1 MNAFVI
7 VHEMDGK
14 GGIFFRMMD
23 SASQLKARGVDEGT
37 EGLILAR
44 LYGEPLST
52 CPEGLYIPP
61 EALRIF
67 LTSFEGPLDLL
78 LYLIRKQKF
87 DIMDIPMAELTE
99 QYMRYVD
106 LVRENDLELA
116 AAYLVMSATLMQ
128 IKSRLL
134 LPSVRAQEGEEVEDP
149 RAELMRRL
157 EAYEQIRAAALQMQ
171 ALPRIDRD
179 FKVATA
185 ELNVPKEVP
194 LPDVEAH
201 ELVSAWG
208 DVVRRLRLRDRHKVS
223 RQELSVRE
231 HMSALLRKLSQHAM
245 VTLSKLWEE
254 APDRETQTVWFLAM
268 LELAKEEMVIVTQAA
283 PYAPIYITLPEG
295 NEETVLR
302 CPDPL
307 DSGLFG

>member
-1 MNAFVI
+1 
-7 VHEMDGK
+7 
-14 GGIFFRMMD
+14 MD
-23 SASQLKARGVDEGT
+23 STYQLKARGVDEGT

-134 LPSVRAQEGEEVEDP
+134 LPSVRVHDGEEVEDP

-157 EAYEQIRAAALQMQ
+157 EAYEQIRAAALRMQ

-179 FKVATA
+179 FHIASA
-185 ELNVPKEVP
+185 DLNVPKEVP
-194 LPDVEAH
+194 LPEVKAQ
-201 ELVSAWG
+201 ELVSAWK
-208 DVVRRLRLRDRHKVS
+208 DVVRRLQLRDRHRVS

-231 HMSALLRKLSQHAM
+231 HMSALLRMLRQQTM
-245 VTLSKLWEE
+245 VTLSMLWEQT
-254 APDRETQTVWFLAM
+254 PDRESQTVWFLAM
-268 LELAKEEMVIVTQAA
+268 LELAKEEMVILTQAE

-295 NEETVLR
+295 SDEVVLR

-307 DSGLFG
+307 DTGLFS

>member
-1 MNAFVI
+1 
-7 VHEMDGK
+7 MDDK
-14 GGIFFRMMD
+14 GGIFFRTMD
-23 SASQLKARGVDEGT
+23 STYQLKTRGVDEGT

-134 LPSVRAQEGEEVEDP
+134 LPSVRVHDGEEVEDP

-157 EAYEQIRAAALQMQ
+157 EAYEQIRAAALRMQ

-179 FKVATA
+179 FHIASA
-185 ELNVPKEVP
+185 DLNVPKEVP
-194 LPDVEAH
+194 LPEVKAQ
-201 ELVSAWG
+201 ELVSAWK

-231 HMSALLRKLSQHAM
+231 HMSALLRMLRQQTM
-245 VTLSKLWEE
+245 VTLSMLWEQT
-254 APDRETQTVWFLAM
+254 PDRESQTVWFLAM
-268 LELAKEEMVIVTQAA
+268 LELAKEEMVILTQAE

-295 NEETVLR
+295 SDEVVLR

-307 DSGLFG
+307 NTGLFS

>member
-1 MNAFVI
+1 
-7 VHEMDGK
+7 
-14 GGIFFRMMD
+14 MD
-23 SASQLKARGVDEGT
+23 STYQLKTRGVDEGT

-134 LPSVRAQEGEEVEDP
+134 LPSVRVHDGEEVEDP

-157 EAYEQIRAAALQMQ
+157 EAYEQIRAAALRMQ

-179 FKVATA
+179 FHIASA
-185 ELNVPKEVP
+185 DLNVPKEVP
-194 LPDVEAH
+194 LPEVKAQ
-201 ELVSAWG
+201 ELVSAWK

-231 HMSALLRKLSQHAM
+231 HMSALLRMLRQQTM
-245 VTLSKLWEE
+245 VTLSMLWEQT
-254 APDRETQTVWFLAM
+254 PDRESQTVWFLAM
-268 LELAKEEMVIVTQAA
+268 LELAKEEMVILTQAE

-295 NEETVLR
+295 SDEVVLR

-307 DSGLFG
+307 NTGVFS

>member
-1 MNAFVI
+1 
-7 VHEMDGK
+7 
-14 GGIFFRMMD
+14 MD
-23 SASQLKARGVDEGT
+23 STYQLKTRGVDEGT

-134 LPSVRAQEGEEVEDP
+134 LPSVRVHDGEEVEDP

-157 EAYEQIRAAALQMQ
+157 EAYEQIRAAALRMQ
-171 ALPRIDRD
+171 VLPRIDRD
-179 FKVATA
+179 FHIASA
-185 ELNVPKEVP
+185 DLNVPKEVP
-194 LPDVEAH
+194 LPEVKAQ
-201 ELVSAWG
+201 ELVSAWK

-231 HMSALLRKLSQHAM
+231 HMSALLRMLRQQTM
-245 VTLSKLWEE
+245 VTLSMLWEQT
-254 APDRETQTVWFLAM
+254 PDRESQTVWFLAM
-268 LELAKEEMVIVTQAA
+268 LELAKEEMVILTQAE

-295 NEETVLR
+295 SDEVVLR
-302 CPDPL
+302 CPDPP
-307 DSGLFG
+307 

>member
-1 MNAFVI
+1 
-7 VHEMDGK
+7 
-14 GGIFFRMMD
+14 MD
-23 SASQLKARGVDEGT
+23 STYQLKTRGVDEGT

-52 CPEGLYIPP
+52 CAEGLYIPP

-134 LPSVRAQEGEEVEDP
+134 LPSVRVHDGEEVEDP

-157 EAYEQIRAAALQMQ
+157 EAYEQIRAAALRMQ

-179 FKVATA
+179 FHIASA
-185 ELNVPKEVP
+185 DLNVPKEVP
-194 LPDVEAH
+194 LPEVKAQ
-201 ELVSAWG
+201 ELVSAWK

-231 HMSALLRKLSQHAM
+231 HMSALLRMLRQQTM
-245 VTLSKLWEE
+245 VTLSMLWEQT
-254 APDRETQTVWFLAM
+254 PDRESQTVWFLAM
-268 LELAKEEMVIVTQAA
+268 LELAKEEMVILTQAE

-295 NEETVLR
+295 SDEVVLR

-307 DSGLFG
+307 NTGLFS

>member
-1 MNAFVI
+1 
-7 VHEMDGK
+7 
-14 GGIFFRMMD
+14 MD
-23 SASQLKARGVDEGT
+23 STYQLKTRGVDEGT

-134 LPSVRAQEGEEVEDP
+134 LPSVRVHDGEEVEDP

-157 EAYEQIRAAALQMQ
+157 EAYEQIRAAALRMQ

-179 FKVATA
+179 FHVAFA
-185 ELNVPKEVP
+185 DLNVPKEVP
-194 LPDVEAH
+194 LPEVKAQ
-201 ELVSAWG
+201 ELVSAWK

-223 RQELSVRE
+223 KQELSVRE
-231 HMSALLRKLSQHAM
+231 HMSALLRMLRQQTM
-245 VTLSKLWEE
+245 VTLSMLWEQT
-254 APDRETQTVWFLAM
+254 PDRESQTVWFLAM
-268 LELAKEEMVIVTQAA
+268 LELAKEEMVILTQAE

-295 NEETVLR
+295 SDEVVLR

-307 DSGLFG
+307 NTGVFS

>member
-1 MNAFVI
+1 MPSLSFNRWTIREA
-7 VHEMDGK
+7 
-14 GGIFFRMMD
+14 FFRTMD
-23 SASQLKARGVDEGT
+23 STYQLKTRGVDEGT

-134 LPSVRAQEGEEVEDP
+134 LPSVRVHDGEEVEDP

-157 EAYEQIRAAALQMQ
+157 EAYEQIRAAALRMQ

-179 FKVATA
+179 FHVAFA
-185 ELNVPKEVP
+185 DLNVPKEVP
-194 LPDVEAH
+194 LPEVKAQ
-201 ELVSAWG
+201 ELVSAWK

-231 HMSALLRKLSQHAM
+231 HMSALLRMLRQQTM
-245 VTLSKLWEE
+245 VTLSMLWEQT
-254 APDRETQTVWFLAM
+254 PDRESQTVWFLAM
-268 LELAKEEMVIVTQAA
+268 LELAKEEMVILTQAE

-295 NEETVLR
+295 SDEVVLR

-307 DSGLFG
+307 NTGVFS

>member
-1 MNAFVI
+1 
-7 VHEMDGK
+7 
-14 GGIFFRMMD
+14 MD
-23 SASQLKARGVDEGT
+23 STYQLKTRGVDEGT

-67 LTSFEGPLDLL
+67 LISFEGPLDLL

-134 LPSVRAQEGEEVEDP
+134 LPSVSVHDGEEVEDP

-157 EAYEQIRAAALQMQ
+157 EAYEQIRAAALRMQ

-179 FKVATA
+179 FHIASVD
-185 ELNVPKEVP
+185 LNVPKEVP
-194 LPDVEAH
+194 LPEVKAQ
-201 ELVSAWG
+201 ELVSAWK
-208 DVVRRLRLRDRHKVS
+208 DVVRRLRLRDHHKVS

-231 HMSALLRKLSQHAM
+231 HMSALLRILRQQTM
-245 VTLSKLWEE
+245 VTLSMLWEQM
-254 APDRETQTVWFLAM
+254 PDRESQTVWFLAM
-268 LELAKEEMVIVTQAA
+268 LELAKEEMVILTQAE
-283 PYAPIYITLPEG
+283 PYAPIYITLPKGSDEV
-295 NEETVLR
+295 VLR

-307 DSGLFG
+307 NTGLFS

>member
-1 MNAFVI
+1 
-7 VHEMDGK
+7 
-14 GGIFFRMMD
+14 MD
-23 SASQLKARGVDEGT
+23 STYQLKTRGVDEGT

-134 LPSVRAQEGEEVEDP
+134 LPSVRVHDGEEVEDP

-157 EAYEQIRAAALQMQ
+157 EAYEQIRAAALRMQ

-179 FKVATA
+179 FHIASA
-185 ELNVPKEVP
+185 DLNVPKEVP
-194 LPDVEAH
+194 LPEVKAQ
-201 ELVSAWG
+201 ELVSAWK

-231 HMSALLRKLSQHAM
+231 HMSALLRMLRQQTM
-245 VTLSKLWEE
+245 VTLSMLWEQT
-254 APDRETQTVWFLAM
+254 PDRESQTVWFLAM
-268 LELAKEEMVIVTQAA
+268 LELAKEEMVILTQAE

-295 NEETVLR
+295 SDEVVLR

-307 DSGLFG
+307 NTGLFS

>member
-1 MNAFVI
+1 
-7 VHEMDGK
+7 
-14 GGIFFRMMD
+14 MD
-23 SASQLKARGVDEGT
+23 STYQLKTRGVDEGT

-134 LPSVRAQEGEEVEDP
+134 LPSVRVHDGEEVEDP

-157 EAYEQIRAAALQMQ
+157 EAYEQIRAAALRMQ

-179 FKVATA
+179 FHVAFA
-185 ELNVPKEVP
+185 DLNVPKEVP
-194 LPDVEAH
+194 LPEVKAQ
-201 ELVSAWG
+201 ELVSAWK

-231 HMSALLRKLSQHAM
+231 HMSALLRMLRQQTM
-245 VTLSKLWEE
+245 VTLSMLWEQT
-254 APDRETQTVWFLAM
+254 PDRESQTVWFLAM
-268 LELAKEEMVIVTQAA
+268 LELAKEEMVILTQAE

-295 NEETVLR
+295 SDEVVLR

-307 DSGLFG
+307 NTGVFS

>member
-1 MNAFVI
+1 
-7 VHEMDGK
+7 
-14 GGIFFRMMD
+14 MD
-23 SASQLKARGVDEGT
+23 STYQLKTRGVDEGT

-44 LYGEPLST
+44 LYSEPLST

-134 LPSVRAQEGEEVEDP
+134 LPSVRVHDGEEVEDP

-157 EAYEQIRAAALQMQ
+157 EAYEQIRAAALRMQ

-179 FKVATA
+179 FHVAFA
-185 ELNVPKEVP
+185 DLNVPKEVP
-194 LPDVEAH
+194 LPEVKAQ
-201 ELVSAWG
+201 ELVSAWK

-231 HMSALLRKLSQHAM
+231 HMSALLRMLRQQTM
-245 VTLSKLWEE
+245 VTLSMLWEQT
-254 APDRETQTVWFLAM
+254 PDRESQTVWFLAM
-268 LELAKEEMVIVTQAA
+268 LELAKEEMVILTQAE

-295 NEETVLR
+295 SDEVVLR

-307 DSGLFG
+307 NTGVFS

>member
-1 MNAFVI
+1 
-7 VHEMDGK
+7 MDDK
-14 GGIFFRMMD
+14 GGIFFRTMD
-23 SASQLKARGVDEGT
+23 STYQLKTRGVDEGT

-134 LPSVRAQEGEEVEDP
+134 LPSVRVHDGEEVEDP

-157 EAYEQIRAAALQMQ
+157 EAYEQIRAAALRMQ
-171 ALPRIDRD
+171 DLPRIDRD
-179 FKVATA
+179 FHIASA
-185 ELNVPKEVP
+185 DLNVPKEVP
-194 LPDVEAH
+194 LPEVKAQ
-201 ELVSAWG
+201 ELVSAWK

-231 HMSALLRKLSQHAM
+231 HMSALLRMLRQQTM
-245 VTLSKLWEE
+245 VTLSMLWEQT
-254 APDRETQTVWFLAM
+254 PDRESQTVWFLAM
-268 LELAKEEMVIVTQAA
+268 LELAKEEMVILTQAE

-295 NEETVLR
+295 SDEVVLR

-307 DSGLFG
+307 NTGLFS

>member
-1 MNAFVI
+1 
-7 VHEMDGK
+7 
-14 GGIFFRMMD
+14 MD
-23 SASQLKARGVDEGT
+23 STYQLKTRGVDEGT

-99 QYMRYVD
+99 QYIRYVD

-134 LPSVRAQEGEEVEDP
+134 LPSVRVHDGEEVEDP

-157 EAYEQIRAAALQMQ
+157 EAYEQIRAAALRMQ

-179 FKVATA
+179 FHIASA
-185 ELNVPKEVP
+185 DLNVPKEVP
-194 LPDVEAH
+194 LPEVKAQ
-201 ELVSAWG
+201 ELVSAWK

-231 HMSALLRKLSQHAM
+231 HMSALLRMLRQQTM
-245 VTLSKLWEE
+245 VTLSMLWEQT
-254 APDRETQTVWFLAM
+254 PDRESQTVWFLAM
-268 LELAKEEMVIVTQAA
+268 LELAKEEMVILTQAE

-295 NEETVLR
+295 SDEVVLR

-307 DSGLFG
+307 NTGLFS

>member
-1 MNAFVI
+1 
-7 VHEMDGK
+7 
-14 GGIFFRMMD
+14 MD
-23 SASQLKARGVDEGT
+23 STYQLKTRGVDEGT

-134 LPSVRAQEGEEVEDP
+134 LPSVRVHDGEEVEDP

-157 EAYEQIRAAALQMQ
+157 EAYEQIRAAALRMQ

-179 FKVATA
+179 FHVAFA
-185 ELNVPKEVP
+185 DLNVPKEVP
-194 LPDVEAH
+194 LPEVKAQ
-201 ELVSAWG
+201 ELVSAWK

-231 HMSALLRKLSQHAM
+231 HMSALLRMLRQQTM
-245 VTLSKLWEE
+245 VTLSMLWEQT
-254 APDRETQTVWFLAM
+254 PDRESQTVWFLAM
-268 LELAKEEMVIVTQAA
+268 LELAKEEMVILTQAE

-295 NEETVLR
+295 SDEVLLR

-307 DSGLFG
+307 NTGVFS

>member
-1 MNAFVI
+1 
-7 VHEMDGK
+7 
-14 GGIFFRMMD
+14 MD
-23 SASQLKARGVDEGT
+23 STYQLKTRGVDEGT

-134 LPSVRAQEGEEVEDP
+134 LPSVRVHDGEEVEDP

-157 EAYEQIRAAALQMQ
+157 EAYEQIRAAALRMQ

-179 FKVATA
+179 FHIASA
-185 ELNVPKEVP
+185 DLNVPKEVP
-194 LPDVEAH
+194 SPEVKAQ
-201 ELVSAWG
+201 ELVSAWK

-231 HMSALLRKLSQHAM
+231 HMSALLRMLRQQTM
-245 VTLSKLWEE
+245 VTLSMLWEQT
-254 APDRETQTVWFLAM
+254 PDRESQTVWFLAM
-268 LELAKEEMVIVTQAA
+268 LELAKEEMVILTQAE

-295 NEETVLR
+295 SDEVVLR

-307 DSGLFG
+307 NTGLFS